1 MGVDT
6 VVKLGGALL
15 GRPEHFEATLAAI
28 GAAAGKR
35 RLLVVPGGGPFADAV
50 REVDRHLHLSDD
62 AAHWMAVLAMD
73 QYAHLVAAR
82 LAGGAIVAELG
93 EIAAA
98 LDAGKIPV
106 LAPYRWLREADP
118 LPHSWTVTSDS
129 IAAWVAGQVG
139 ARHLVLIK
147 PPHARGN
154 QGNELVDSYFQ
165 RALPAHVT
173 STIVAADQMEALS
186 RALRAT

>member
-1 MGVDT
+1 MGVDA

-15 GRPEHFEATLAAI
+15 ARPEYFEATLAAI
-28 GAAAGKR
+28 GAAARTR

-50 REVDRHLHLSDD
+50 REVDRHLHLPDD

-73 QYAHLVAAR
+73 QHAHLVAAR
-82 LAGGAIVAELG
+82 VPGGVVVAEQR
-93 EIAAA
+93 EIGSA
-98 LDAGKIPV
+98 LDGGRVPV

-129 IAAWVAGQVG
+129 IAAWVAGLVG
-139 ARHLVLIK
+139 ARHLVLVK
-147 PPHARGN
+147 PPHA
-154 QGNELVDSYFQ
+154 QGNELVDPYFQ

-173 STIVAADQMEALS
+173 STIVSADQVELLN
-186 RALRAT
+186 RALQCDGQV